1 MADTI
6 LDAGD
11 TALSEDK
18 IPAFLELTF
27 QWNEIEH
34 QYIKED
40 IYNISSSVC
49 AGEKKSKARQKGGR
63 AGHCLRL
70 V

>member
-1 MADTI
+1 MR
-6 LDAGD
+6 
-11 TALSEDK
+11 DK
-18 IPAFLELTF
+18 IPAFIELTF

-49 AGEKKSKARQKGGR
+49 RGEKKAKQGR
-63 AGHCLRL
+63 KVAGLALSEVGINLNGPECL
-70 V
+70 